1 MNQFPNDFPHTL
13 TGFGGDP
20 SLDQAQHRERC
31 KKCPVILVH
40 GNATNS
46 SDPKYGMQAM
56 RTFLKNADY
65 QDCEIWALD
74 YLGEHNTLPVL
85 FGPHRNHI
93 DAFRRFVDEVRDY
106 LDVEKL
112 DFIGHSLG
120 CGMVNG
126 YLRGLQSDGQ
136 WNHEDHRLDA
146 AGTFVGIAG
155 ATYGLGTGIGSVDE
169 FRTGGPF
176 EVASHRFGDV
186 SSEDT
191 PAGANDRSQ
200 QIAPDEAWKVTTS
213 LDDNQV
219 CYVSI
224 IAREDFVDQ
233 MHPNTSRRHGADLNK
248 VFNVGS
254 GTTGHE
260 RIIKEQAVFDA
271 FKGYLNR
278 QAPVPPVSFSVDKES
293 GNYGA
298 NLQVTLTVSPAGAT
312 VDYAARRLTRAV
324 QAGYLVETVAEA
336 HEGALSNQQ
345 SLTLAHD
352 GAWDVTFTAGS
363 GEPLARTYGVN
374 VLVPELAILTDN
386 GTPFQ
391 GSLEV
396 KTMTSK
402 GTVYYSTDKTEW
414 LARSNPIIHETTTLY
429 FIAIDAE
436 GLASPIVSR
445 TYEKKAVEFVKA
457 SLAAHFIAGRLD
469 VSGYL
474 DLTRQL
480 GANAVI
486 TLYFVNGEWVRDPD
500 VTEVALAP
508 PDISISDEGGVKD
521 APVTV
526 ALAAHHATDSAPTIY
541 YTLDG
546 SPPTRRSPCF
556 TSSGLIRLDSAGT
569 TTLTCRACDAA
580 GHWSDTVTKTYTME
594 CKDGPR
600 ISCDKPG
607 GVYPGPIHPMIS
619 VPDQAGSGTVVYYTD
634 DGSDP
639 SDPNN
644 PNRKSFVDKKR
655 FTIRGNGTHAI
666 LCYMKDSAGHEAFQ
680 AFGWQIDD
688 DDYPETRIS
697 PSAGGN
703 VVGEVR
709 IELKVCEPCEWTRYT
724 IDNDALDG
732 SEPSDTNGETY
743 TAPIVLAQNARL
755 RFRSKSLS
763 GKLEPVHT
771 ATFTVTRQP
780 DRLVFD
786 SDPQCTGY
794 LIAEQGGTILV
805 GTGNMLRIGAVA
817 GSTAGTVPAG
827 SEQPAPHGDSRA
839 ILHFDTSSLPDNA
852 GIRHACLEV
861 AFHAKSGDPWSGGRN
876 IEVDVQRGHFG
887 SSRALHAGDWDAR
900 ATAEGV
906 ARIEECSSG
915 TCNSTDFSQAGLD
928 AINKTGITQC
938 RLRMTPPA
946 NGGNGACLMLE
957 GGTMARL
964 YVTLASPD
972 QASP

>member
-1 MNQFPNDFPHTL
+1 MNQFPNDFPHAL

-20 SLDQAQHRERC
+20 GLNQAQHRERC

-74 YLGEHNTLPVL
+74 YLGEHNTSPIL
-85 FGPHRNHI
+85 FNVHRNHI
-93 DAFRRFVDEVRDY
+93 DALRHFVDDVRDY
-106 LDVEKL
+106 LDVEKI
-112 DFIGHSLG
+112 DFISHSLG

-126 YLRGLQSDGQ
+126 YLRGLQPNGQ
-136 WNHEDHRLDA
+136 WNHEDHRLDV

-155 ATYGLGTGIGSVDE
+155 ATYGLGSGSFDE
-169 FRTGGPF
+169 FRTGSQF
-176 EVASHRFGDV
+176 EIASHRFGDV

-191 PAGANDRSQ
+191 PSGPNDKSQ
-200 QIAPDEAWKVTTS
+200 QIAPDEAWKGTTS
-213 LDDNQV
+213 LDNNQV

-233 MHPNTSRRHGADLNK
+233 QHPNTSRRNGADLNK
-248 VFNVGS
+248 VFNVGQ
-254 GTTGHE
+254 GTAGHE

-271 FKGYLNR
+271 FQGYLNR
-278 QAPVPPVSFSVDKES
+278 HPPVPPMSFSVDKES

-298 NLQVTLTVSPAGAT
+298 NLRVTVTVSPAGAT
-312 VDYAARRLTRAV
+312 VGYAARRLTRAV
-324 QAGYLVETVAEA
+324 QAGYLVETVAQEN
-336 HEGALSNQQ
+336 EGALSNNQ

-352 GAWDVTFTAGS
+352 GAWDVTFTASS
-363 GEPLARTYGVN
+363 GAPLARTYGVN
-374 VLVPELAILTDN
+374 VLVPDLSILTDN
-386 GTPFQ
+386 STPFQ

-414 LARSNPIIHETTTLY
+414 LAKSNPLIHETTTLY

-436 GLASPIVSR
+436 GLASPIISR
-445 TYEKKAVEFVKA
+445 TYEKKAVEFVKG
-457 SLAAHFIAGRLD
+457 SLTAHFIAGRLD

-474 DLTRQL
+474 DLTWQL

-486 TLYFVNGEWVRDPD
+486 TLYLVNGEWVRDPD
-500 VTEVALAP
+500 ITEVALAP
-508 PDISISDEGGVKD
+508 PDISVSDDGGVKA

-526 ALAAHHATDSAPTIY
+526 ALAARHATDSAPAIY

-546 SPPTRRSPCF
+546 SLPTRRSPCF
-556 TSSGLIRLDSAGT
+556 TSSGLIRLDTAGT

-580 GHWSDTVTKTYTME
+580 GNWSDTVTKTYSME
-594 CKDGPR
+594 FNDGQPR
-600 ISCDKPG
+600 ISCDQPS
-607 GVYPGPIHPMIS
+607 GVYPGPVHPVIS
-619 VPDQAGSGTVVYYTD
+619 VPDQADSRTVVYYTD

-639 SDPNN
+639 SDASN
-644 PNRKSFVDKKR
+644 PNRKSFENKKR
-655 FTIRGNGTHAI
+655 FSIRGNGAHAI
-666 LCYMKDSAGHEAFQ
+666 LCYMKDSAGQEAFR

-703 VVGEVR
+703 FVGQVR
-709 IELKVCEPCEWTRYT
+709 VELKVSERCEWTRYT
-724 IDNDALDG
+724 LDG
-732 SEPSDTNGETY
+732 SEPSDTNGDMY
-743 TAPIVLAQNARL
+743 TAPIVLDRNARL
-755 RFRSKSLS
+755 SFRSKSLS
-763 GKLEPVHT
+763 GKLEPVRS
-771 ATFTVTRQP
+771 AVFTVARQP
-780 DRLVFD
+780 GRLVFD
-786 SDPQCTGY
+786 SDPRHTGY
-794 LIAEQGGTILV
+794 LVAEHGGKILV

-817 GSTAGTVPAG
+817 GTMPAG
-827 SEQPAPHGDSRA
+827 GDQPAPHGDSRA

-852 GIRHACLEV
+852 QIAHACLEV
-861 AFHAKSGDPWSGGRN
+861 AFHATSGDPWSGGRK

-887 SSRALHAGDWDAR
+887 SSRALHASDWNAR
-900 ATAEGV
+900 ATAEGI
-906 ARIEECSSG
+906 AQIDRFPSG
-915 TCNSTDFSQAGLD
+915 TCSSTDFSPAGLD

-938 RLRMTPPA
+938 RLRMSPPA

-972 QASP
+972 QVSP